1 MELKNKKVCLTEARG
16 FHGTNFKNY
25 SEKKVIEV
33 LKKNSRTSADNKIK
47 DAGLSEKLDVIK
59 IMADSNPDII
69 IHAVAD
75 VGGID

>member
-33 LKKNSRTSADNKIK
+33 FIPRNK
-47 DAGLSEKLDVIK
+47 DCNMEKLDGIK
-59 IMADSNPDII
+59 IMADSKPDII